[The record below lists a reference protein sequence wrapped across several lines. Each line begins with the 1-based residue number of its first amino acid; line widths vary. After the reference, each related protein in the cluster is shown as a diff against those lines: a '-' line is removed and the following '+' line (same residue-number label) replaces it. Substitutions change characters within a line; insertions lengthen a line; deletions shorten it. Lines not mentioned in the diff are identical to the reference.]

1 MIAQPAFPFS
11 RKKSLSPLSAGYT
24 ERVAQTWTIGRF
36 GRSFPPTETILQGLV
51 SNNKAITFNARLHHR
66 NYDIRYGLEQQIWI
80 KKSNLC
86 EKVHSDMTKIMFYSL
101 DFFGPFR

>member
-36 GRSFPPTETILQGLV
+36 GRSFPPTETILQSEPLFDLD
-51 SNNKAITFNARLHHR
+51 SEATIEN
-66 NYDIRYGLEQQIWI
+66 
-80 KKSNLC
+80 
-86 EKVHSDMTKIMFYSL
+86 SL
-101 DFFGPFR
+101 FP